1 MLDIR
6 LTNRLSAL
14 FNTLI
19 QRKLYAF
26 LCYTWNMFAQKE
38 PCFHRP
44 YGTFEKKK
52 CWTSPKIQSLS
63 WWWLYQYLVP
73 IINKEDDNDHN
84 GHIGNDDIHDVFSGW
99 VYIYLIMKMSRKFIF
114 ILNLDF
120 VFFDELV
127 NFINSKLVF
136 DVFSI
141 NFKLIWT
148 RKNIHQ
154 NKYDRWIITG
164 SFLSF
169 KKFVWKGNFFISTF
183 LLNCS
188 FVFDQ

>member
-14 FNTLI
+14 FNTLT

-26 LCYTWNMFAQKE
+26 LCYTWNMFARKKN
-38 PCFHRP
+38 PVSIDHMAHL
-44 YGTFEKKK
+44 KKK

-63 WWWLYQYLVP
+63 WWWLYQYHVP

-120 VFFDELV
+120 VFSDELV
-127 NFINSKLVF
+127 NFINSKLVSTSF
-136 DVFSI
+136 P
-141 NFKLIWT
+141 LISNWFGRT
-148 RKNIHQ
+148 KIHK

-169 KKFVWKGNFFISTF
+169 KKFVWKGNFLYPPFFWTVHLF
-183 LLNCS
+183 
-188 FVFDQ
+188 FDQ

>member
-6 LTNRLSAL
+6 LTNRLSVL

-26 LCYTWNMFAQKE
+26 LCYTWNMFAQKRTLF
-38 PCFHRP
+38 PSTIWHIW
-44 YGTFEKKK
+44 KKK
-52 CWTSPKIQSLS
+52 CWTSPKIQTLS

-73 IINKEDDNDHN
+73 IINNEDDNDHN
-84 GHIGNDDIHDVFSGW
+84 GHIGNYDIHDVFSGW

-127 NFINSKLVF
+127 NFINSKLVLTSF
-136 DVFSI
+136 P
-141 NFKLIWT
+141 LISNWFG
-148 RKNIHQ
+148 RE
-154 NKYDRWIITG
+154 
-164 SFLSF
+164 
-169 KKFVWKGNFFISTF
+169 KKT
-183 LLNCS
+183 
-188 FVFDQ
+188 

>member
-19 QRKLYAF
+19 QRKLYMHF
-26 LCYTWNMFAQKE
+26 CVLLEICLPKNRTLFPSTIW
-38 PCFHRP
+38 HIW
-44 YGTFEKKK
+44 KKK

-63 WWWLYQYLVP
+63 WWWLYQYHVP

-120 VFFDELV
+120 V
-127 NFINSKLVF
+127 I
-136 DVFSI
+136 FSM
-141 NFKLIWT
+141 NLWT
-148 RKNIHQ
+148 
-154 NKYDRWIITG
+154 
-164 SFLSF
+164 LS
-169 KKFVWKGNFFISTF
+169 IS
-183 LLNCS
+183 N
-188 FVFDQ
+188 